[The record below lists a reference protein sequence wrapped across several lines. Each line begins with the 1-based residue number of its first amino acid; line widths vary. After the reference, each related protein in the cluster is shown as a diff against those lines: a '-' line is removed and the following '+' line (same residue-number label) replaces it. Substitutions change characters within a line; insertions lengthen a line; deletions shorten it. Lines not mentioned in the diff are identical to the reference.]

1 MVSKPVATGSDPPP
15 ETEDP
20 SIHYPDTDG
29 EPLAETEF
37 QFNPLTEMVHAL
49 RVHYEDRPDVYVAGD
64 MFVYY
69 RMNDAS
75 ANVAPDVF
83 AVFGVDKHTRRSYM
97 VWREGKAPDFVM
109 EIASAGSYDRDIGHK
124 RNVYA
129 AIGVTEYWRFDP
141 LRECFDPPLAG
152 ERLADGVYEP
162 IPVAEDADG
171 ILRGYSA
178 LLGLDICVRDD
189 LLRLYDP
196 INRNWLLNLSEAEAA
211 RVQAEAARAE
221 AVAARAVAESER
233 AEQASALRAAAERNR
248 ALEAL
253 LREHGI
259 SPDPE

>member
-1 MVSKPVATGSDPPP
+1 MVSKPVRTGSEIPL
-15 ETEDP
+15 EAEDP
-20 SIHYPDTDG
+20 SVNYPDTDG
-29 EPLAETEF
+29 EPLAESDF

-49 RVHYEDRPDVYVAGD
+49 RVRYEDRQDVYVAGD
-64 MFVYY
+64 VFVYY

-83 AVFGVDKHTRRSYM
+83 VVFGVDKHTRRSYM

-109 EIASAGSYDRDIGHK
+109 EIASESSYDRDIGHK
-124 RNVYA
+124 RDVYA

-152 ERLADGVYEP
+152 ERLVDGVYEP
-162 IPVAEDADG
+162 ITVFEDAGG

-196 INRNWLLNLSEAEAA
+196 INRNWLLNLSESESARIEAEASL
-211 RVQAEAARAE
+211 
-221 AVAARAVAESER
+221 RAVAE
-233 AEQASALRAAAERNR
+233 RNQ

-259 SPDPE
+259 SPEPQ

>member
-1 MVSKPVATGSDPPP
+1 MVSKPVRTGSEIPL
-15 ETEDP
+15 EAEDP
-20 SIHYPDTDG
+20 SVHYPDTDG
-29 EPLAETEF
+29 EPLAETDF

-49 RVHYEDRPDVYVAGD
+49 RVRYEDRPDVYVAGD

-109 EIASAGSYDRDIGHK
+109 EIASASSYDRDIGHK
-124 RNVYA
+124 RDVYA

-152 ERLADGVYEP
+152 ERLVNGVYEP
-162 IPVAEDADG
+162 IAVFEDASG

-178 LLGLDICVRDD
+178 LMGLDICVRDD

-196 INRNWLLNLSEAEAA
+196 INRNWLLNLSESEAA
-211 RVQAEAARAE
+211 RLESETARLEAETARIEAEA
-221 AVAARAVAESER
+221 S
-233 AEQASALRAAAERNR
+233 LRAAAERTQ

-259 SPDPE
+259 SPEP

>member
-1 MVSKPVATGSDPPP
+1 MVSKPVATGSELPS

-20 SIHYPDTDG
+20 NVHYPDTDG
-29 EPLAETEF
+29 EPLAETEY

-69 RMNDAS
+69 RMNDVS

-83 AVFGVDKHTRRSYM
+83 VVFGVDKHTRRSYFT
-97 VWREGKAPDFVM
+97 WWDGKAPDFVM

-124 RNVYA
+124 RDVYA
-129 AIGVTEYWRFDP
+129 EIGVTEYWRFDP

-152 ERLADGVYEP
+152 EQLVDGAYVP
-162 IPVAEDADG
+162 IPVAADADG

-189 LLRLYDP
+189 LLKLYDP
-196 INRNWLLNLSEAEAA
+196 VNRNWLLNLSESEAARTEAEAA
-211 RVQAEAARAE
+211 WAQAEA
-221 AVAARAVAESER
+221 ER
-233 AEQASALRAAAERNR
+233 AEKAAALRAAAERNR
-248 ALEAL
+248 ELEAL
-253 LREHGI
+253 LRQHGI
-259 SPDPE
+259 SPDSE

>member
-1 MVSKPVATGSDPPP
+1 MVSKPVAIGSDPPP
-15 ETEDP
+15 EIEDP
-20 SIHYPDTDG
+20 GIYYPDTDG

-64 MFVYY
+64 MFLYY
-69 RMNDAS
+69 RMNVVA

-83 AVFGVDKHTRRSYM
+83 VVFGVDKRTRRSYM

-124 RNVYA
+124 RDVYA

-152 ERLADGVYEP
+152 ERLADGAYRP
-162 IPVAEDADG
+162 IPVSEDGDG

-178 LLGLDICVRDD
+178 VLGLNICVRAD
-189 LLRLYDP
+189 LLRLHDP
-196 INRNWLLNLSEAEAA
+196 VTGNWLLNLSESEAA
-211 RVQAEAARAE
+211 RAQAEAARIE
-221 AVAARAVAESER
+221 SEAARIEAER
-233 AEQASALRAAAERNR
+233 AMRAATERNR
-248 ALEAL
+248 ELEAL
-253 LREHGI
+253 LRQHGI
-259 SPDPE
+259 SPYAE